1 MYSFY
6 AYYEWYVEHVKQELN
21 HMNLFMKESS
31 SLFKKI
37 QICFSDK
44 KWSYFGL
51 EKIRYVFKNLK
62 NIIFGDKNSDL
73 CLLHKTKSFDLKN
86 IKSVFKNLEKWPLI
100 YKRSDLFLRPKK
112 KWFFYDRK
120 TKYVF
125 ICLKNI
131 KNIFL
136 KREFHS

>member
-1 MYSFY
+1 
-6 AYYEWYVEHVKQELN
+6 
-21 HMNLFMKESS
+21 MKESS

-44 KWSYFGL
+44 KLSYFGL
-51 EKIRYVFKNLK
+51 EKNRYVSKNLK

-112 KWFFYDRK
+112 NGFLMTKK

-125 ICLKNI
+125 ICLKNM
-131 KNIFL
+131 NFFFL
-136 KREFHS
+136 EENFIHKINLCNMD